1 MVQFFRWQRKR
12 WFWRSRYFFG
22 RLAFAAGKF
31 LFVQRERAK
40 HTREGVSI
48 AGQIFRSI
56 APYLILSVL
65 IAVALEVGENALA
78 DVTVVRPILA
88 KHALEWLVSVR
99 ESISRSVQSLTVLFS
114 ITASVSGVFLGLYF
128 TAISVVAGSVFAR
141 VPGNLR
147 ELLLNEKV
155 GNQYIRILGVL
166 TSVSVILLGHLAYG
180 GMPGAFSTFL
190 VIVLGCFGVLGFLK
204 LGMRAFNFFD
214 PASLSNSLFHKLRNN
229 VWQSSANGFR
239 WEDPSFQAHYQKLA
253 ERNVG
258 TLKSLI
264 SYCTQDQHME
274 PAPLTTVMQNTAGF
288 LAYYA
293 RLRSSIPSDSRWY
306 SLAPRYK
313 SYFFQDSSQL
323 TLVLETH
330 TPVQPQ
336 MVPDQYWLEDRIV
349 DVLLCSIGKAIA
361 TKNMGVVY
369 SFFEVLQMHVDMLGA
384 NLEIEKGYEIIQ
396 RLTKPIEQYFD
407 SPSFSEKECGAT
419 DLAVFDYYGL
429 ISMSLILGFCKV
441 VDDSSLRTMMRE
453 AGKPTSSAK
462 GIYQNRIPP
471 ALLSRIEYVRK
482 GQDFEKAVEKK
493 TISPDWYVRHLV
505 LIRCLDLLK
514 EAAEKS
520 ASLLDDFYVKRSEKL
535 LAKKRSVLA
544 STHCLRG
551 LEMCSK
557 LNAHFPTLKELVEE
571 FEKGAKCTDLP
582 PPKWN
587 WEQIKKRIDDSH
599 DKLMKVLASCMPV
612 LAALDQKES
621 VPDQFGR
628 AYSTVCQDCFD
639 SLADRRADRFVA
651 LFPLL
656 FDASLKAHEKLGK
669 QSQDLQ
675 PTSALLLTLEP
686 LLDIQSLSGY
696 AMLYSE
702 LLHMPE
708 VWQSCKATWDG
719 YLKSHKKPQEV
730 VKYLVNTY
738 QLRTRLFQLTPRDIM
753 RTAWEMRFHKKLR
766 QMGLID
772 HYGAWEQEPQ
782 AKHESPLIRALCR
795 GGFEPHIPPAEVF
808 FVTYLLKRPES
819 AGIDFKDRRQLDESM
834 KEEEGREAKE

>member
-1 MVQFFRWQRKR
+1 MVRFFRWQRKR
-12 WFWRSRYFFG
+12 WFWKSRYLFG
-22 RLAFAAGKF
+22 RVVFALGKS
-31 LFVQRERAK
+31 LFFQREWAK

-48 AGQIFRSI
+48 AGQISKSI
-56 APYLILSVL
+56 APYLILSV
-65 IAVALEVGENALA
+65 IIVVALEVGENALA
-78 DVTVVRPILA
+78 KVTVAEPIPA

-99 ESISRSVQSLTVLFS
+99 DGISRSVQSLTVLFS
-114 ITASVSGVFLGLYF
+114 IAASVSGVFLGLYF

-155 GNQYIRILGVL
+155 GNQYIKILGVL
-166 TSVSVILLGHLAYG
+166 TSVSVILLGHLAFG
-180 GMPGAFSTFL
+180 GIPGVCSTFL
-190 VIVLGCFGVLGFLK
+190 VIVLGCFGILGFLK
-204 LGMRAFNFFD
+204 LGMRAFHFFD
-214 PASLSNSLFHKLRNN
+214 PASLGNSLFYELRNN

-253 ERNVG
+253 QKNVG

-264 SYCTQDQHME
+264 MYCTQDKHME
-274 PAPLTTVMQNTAGF
+274 PGPLTTVMQNTAGF

-293 RLRSSIPSDSRWY
+293 RLRSSIPTDSRWY
-306 SLAPRYK
+306 ALAPRYK

-323 TLVLETH
+323 TVALETH

-349 DVLLCSIGKAIA
+349 DVLSYSISKAIE
-361 TKNMGVVY
+361 TKNMGVIY
-369 SFFEVLQMHVDMLGA
+369 SFFEVFQMHVDVLGA
-384 NLEIEKGYEIIQ
+384 NMEIEKGYDIIQ
-396 RLTKPIEQYFD
+396 RLTEPIEHYFD
-407 SPSFSEKECGAT
+407 SGSFSEEEYGEL

-429 ISMSLILGFCKV
+429 IAMSLILGFCKA
-441 VDDSSLRTMMRE
+441 VDDSSLRTMMRD
-453 AGKPTSSAK
+453 AGKSTSSAK
-462 GIYQNRIPP
+462 GIYGNRVPP
-471 ALLSRIEYVRK
+471 LLLSRIEYVRK
-482 GQDFEKAVEKK
+482 GLDFEKTVEK
-493 TISPDWYVRHLV
+493 TVISPDWYVRHLV
-505 LIRCLDLLK
+505 LVRCLELLK

-520 ASLLDDFYVKRSEKL
+520 VSLLNDFYVKRSDKL
-535 LAKKRSVLA
+535 LAKKRPVLA

-571 FEKGAKCTDLP
+571 FERDAKCKDLP
-582 PPKWN
+582 PPKWD
-587 WEQIKKRIDDSH
+587 WEQIKKGIDDSH
-599 DKLMKVLASCMPV
+599 DKLMKVLANCM
-612 LAALDQKES
+612 LGLSSLDQKES

-639 SLADRRADRFVA
+639 SLAEKRADRFIA

-656 FDASLKAHEKLGK
+656 FDASLKAHQKLGK
-669 QSQDLQ
+669 ESQHLQS
-675 PTSALLLTLEP
+675 TSALILTLEP

-696 AMLYSE
+696 AMFYSE
-702 LLHMPE
+702 LLQMPE
-708 VWQSCKATWDG
+708 IWESCKATWDS
-719 YLKSHKKPQEV
+719 YFESHKKPQEV

-738 QLRTRLFQLTPRDIM
+738 QLRTGLFQLSPRDIL
-753 RTAWEMRFHKKLR
+753 RTSWEMRFHKELR

-772 HYGAWEQEPQ
+772 NRYGPWDEEPQ

-795 GGFEPHIPPAEVF
+795 GGFEPHIPPAEAF

-819 AGIDFKDRRQLDESM
+819 AGIDFKDRWQLDESM
-834 KEEEGREAKE
+834 KEE